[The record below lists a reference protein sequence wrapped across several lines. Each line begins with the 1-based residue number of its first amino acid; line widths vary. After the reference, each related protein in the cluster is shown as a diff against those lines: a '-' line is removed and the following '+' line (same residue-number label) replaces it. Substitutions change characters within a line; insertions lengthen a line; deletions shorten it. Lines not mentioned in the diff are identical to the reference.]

1 MNESSTQPGTAESE
15 RPQHSALAER
25 LLRRHAEPVGVIDVR
40 QPQEL
45 HARTAGWVARRFGLL
60 EHWRTRYGG
69 HELAPPS
76 KGEMVF
82 NAPVAQT
89 REAHGVVFSAHRGDS
104 LVTPKETPVSP
115 LLRVT
120 RRPPTLSR
128 AADPGSV
135 SRSPSGV
142 EGPRRFQ
149 TIEPAP
155 GRSEAAITTDVPDL
169 SRPLISRRPD
179 DHIET
184 ALETP
189 ASEPGPPVRAPVTE
203 SPTRTQPVQTTSARP
218 PSPVTNT
225 NVGDRVTTSVSAVE
239 TTLARS
245 YELSQSGQTLR
256 SSASAV
262 PAPTHASSPAPAR
275 ETEDQV
281 SVTAVP
287 EKQKMQTSEAVLPL
301 ASAPLTLQRQPLVE
315 QAGPIAKSQPLAVT
329 AEIPATTSHESPH
342 MIWRKSAN
350 DEVTGDRLTSG
361 RTPLP
366 LKIEAAS
373 STPIIARSIVSDA
386 IAESGE
392 SARQAYESSGR
403 TREIDVAQ
411 LTEHVGRLLSRELEV
426 ERERRGMK

>member
-40 QPQEL
+40 QPQQL

-69 HELAPPS
+69 HELVPPA

-89 REAHGVVFSAHRGDS
+89 REAHGVVPSAHRGDS
-104 LVTPKETPVSP
+104 LATPKETPVSP

-128 AADPGSV
+128 VADPVSV
-135 SRSPSGV
+135 SRSP
-142 EGPRRFQ
+142 RRFQ
-149 TIEPAP
+149 TVEPASDS
-155 GRSEAAITTDVPDL
+155 GEVAITTDVPQL
-169 SRPLISRRPD
+169 SQPLISRRGYD
-179 DHIET
+179 QVRTAIEN
-184 ALETP
+184 P
-189 ASEPGPPVRAPVTE
+189 AGEPGPPVRAHVTE
-203 SPTRTQPVQTTSARP
+203 SPSRTQAVQTMSARP
-218 PSPVTNT
+218 RSPVTDT
-225 NVGDRVTTSVSAVE
+225 NVVERATTSVSAVQS
-239 TTLARS
+239 TLARS
-245 YELSQSGQTLR
+245 YELSQPGIVASHAQTWP
-256 SSASAV
+256 SPASAV
-262 PAPTHASSPAPAR
+262 SAPTHASSPAPAR

-281 SVTAVP
+281 SVTP
-287 EKQKMQTSEAVLPL
+287 QKQKMPTSEAVLPL
-301 ASAPLTLQRQPLVE
+301 ASAPPTLQRQPLAE
-315 QAGPIAKSQPLAVT
+315 QAALTVQSQPLIVT
-329 AEIPATTSHESPH
+329 AEIPAAPSHEPPH

-350 DEVTGDRLTSG
+350 GEMTVDRLAPG

-373 STPIIARSIVSDA
+373 STPIIARAVVSDS
-386 IAESGE
+386 IAESVE
-392 SARQAYESSGR
+392 SARLAYESSGR

-426 ERERRGMK
+426 ELERRGMK